1 MYVIKNR
8 KFSLVHDLLH
18 TWTSW
23 HVQEGTPFY
32 ILKNLGEWETLEI
45 VNKYVHLDA
54 DHMLSFAN
62 NITFAVLK
70 PLGGTLS
77 KASND

>member
-23 HVQEGTPFY
+23 HVQAGTPLY
-32 ILKNLGEWETLEI
+32 ILKYLGGWETLEI
-45 VNKYVHLDA
+45 VYKYTHLDD
-54 DHMLSFAN
+54 DHMLSFVN
-62 NITFAVLK
+62 NVTFAALK
-70 PLGGTLS
+70 PFSGTLS